1 VNNYLHKG
9 SEVRKRLSVAAL
21 IAVSAALGCV
31 AVPVTTTVVAEPG
44 RRVTAEESKFSP
56 FWLSP
61 LPPETA
67 SRLIDDL
74 LQQCDGADLTGVTI
88 GTSSGWAVIG
98 QVEKI
103 VVSGYCVEPGQAGI
117 AEGVSSHKDGK
128 TN

>member
-1 VNNYLHKG
+1 M
-9 SEVRKRLSVAAL
+9 RKRLKVAAL
-21 IAVSAALGCV
+21 VAVAAALGCV
-31 AVPVTTTVVAEPG
+31 SVPVTTTVVAHPG
-44 RRVTAEESKFSP
+44 KRVTAEESKFSP

-74 LQQCDGADLTGVTI
+74 LNQCGGADLTGVTI
-88 GTSSGWAVIG
+88 GTSSGWVVIG

-103 VVSGYCVEPGQAGI
+103 VVSGYRVEPGQEGI
-117 AEGVSSHKDGK
+117 AEGASLPKDRK